1 MNKQRLLLIINP
13 ISGTSKKEGLAEY
26 LMRRLTDSMGMS
38 VDVRITGGK
47 GDANRF
53 ATDAV
58 NQGYYGV
65 IAVGG
70 DGTVNEVAR
79 ALCNSNVVL
88 GIIPSGSGNGLARH
102 LEIPVDINLS
112 LDVIIQNNI
121 LACDYATVNDVP
133 FFCTFGMGF
142 DAAVSDRF
150 ARQRKRGKMMYI
162 KSALEEFIKYRPK
175 EYTIRANGKEITQKA
190 FLVACCNASQ
200 YGNNAYIAP
209 LANMSDGL
217 LDIIIIHA
225 GSPISTAMIGV
236 DLFTGYINRNT
247 LIQTFQA
254 PSAIISRVDSSS
266 AHVDGDHVELGN
278 LLDVKCHKE
287 KLKIFVPRSRHG
299 EIRPILTPIDRFL
312 GDLSIT
318 ISNLPQKQ
326 NTRMLP
332 FIDIVESFL
341 ANTRVGVSNIPQLK
355 KGRIKP
361 ILAPVKVFIVD
372 VHDIL
377 LRGIKKNKK

>member
-13 ISGTSKKEGLAEY
+13 ISGTSKKEGLAEH
-26 LMRRLTDSMGMS
+26 LTRRLTDSLGMS
-38 VDVRITGGK
+38 VDVKITGGK
-47 GDANRF
+47 DDANRF
-53 ATDAV
+53 ATEAV
-58 NQGYYGV
+58 EQGYYGV

-79 ALCNSNVVL
+79 ALCNSDVAL
-88 GIIPSGSGNGLARH
+88 GIIPTGSGNGLARH
-102 LEIPVDINLS
+102 LEIPVDVNLS
-112 LDVIIQNNI
+112 LDVITQNNV
-121 LACDYATVNDVP
+121 LACDYATVNDIP

-150 ARQRKRGKMMYI
+150 ARQKKRGKMMYV

-209 LANMSDGL
+209 SANMSDGL

-247 LIQTFQA
+247 LIQRFQA
-254 PSAIISRVDSSS
+254 PSAIISRNDSGS
-266 AHVDGDHVELGN
+266 AHIDGDHVELGN

-287 KLKIFVPRSRHG
+287 KLKIFVPISRQG
-299 EIRPILTPIDRFL
+299 EIRPILTPIDSFL
-312 GDLSIT
+312 SDLSIT
-318 ISNLPQKQ
+318 VSNLPQKQ
-326 NTRMLP
+326 NAKMSSL
-332 FIDIVESFL
+332 IGIVESFL

-361 ILAPVKVFIVD
+361 IIAPVKVFIAD
-372 VHDIL
+372 VRCIL
-377 LRGIKKNKK
+377 FGSNKKNK

>member
-26 LMRRLTDSMGMS
+26 LTHRLTDSLGMS
-38 VDVRITGGK
+38 VDVKITGGK

-53 ATDAV
+53 ATEAV
-58 NQGYYGV
+58 EQGYYGV
-65 IAVGG
+65 VAVGG

-79 ALCNSNVVL
+79 ALCNSDVAL
-88 GIIPSGSGNGLARH
+88 GIIPNGSGNGLARH
-102 LEIPVDINLS
+102 LEIPVDINRS
-112 LDVIIQNNI
+112 LDVITQNNV
-121 LACDYATVNDVP
+121 LACDYATVNDIP

-150 ARQRKRGKMMYI
+150 ARQKKRGKMMYI
-162 KSALEEFIKYRPK
+162 KSAFEEFIKYRSK
-175 EYTIRANGKEITQKA
+175 EYTIRANGKEIKQKA

-209 LANMSDGL
+209 SANMSDGL

-247 LIQTFQA
+247 LIQRFQA
-254 PSAIISRVDSSS
+254 PSAIISRTDSGS

-287 KLKIFVPRSRHG
+287 KLKIFVPLSRQG
-299 EIRPILTPIDRFL
+299 EIRPLLTPIDNIL
-312 GDLSIT
+312 GDLSIKV
-318 ISNLPQKQ
+318 SNLPQ
-326 NTRMLP
+326 NRRMRPL
-332 FIDIVESFL
+332 IGIVESFL

-355 KGRIKP
+355 NGKFTPVI
-361 ILAPVKVFIVD
+361 APVKVFIAD
-372 VHDIL
+372 VRAIIF
-377 LRGIKKNKK
+377 GSNKKNK

>member
-26 LMRRLTDSMGMS
+26 LTRRLTDSLGMS
-38 VDVRITGGK
+38 VDVKITGGK

-53 ATDAV
+53 AIEAV
-58 NQGYYGV
+58 EQGYYGV
-65 IAVGG
+65 VAVGG

-79 ALCNSNVVL
+79 ALCNSDVAL
-88 GIIPSGSGNGLARH
+88 GIIPTGSGNGLARH

-112 LDVIIQNNI
+112 LDVITQNNI
-121 LACDYATVNDVP
+121 LSCDYATVNDIP

-150 ARQRKRGKMMYI
+150 ARQRKRGKMMYV
-162 KSALEEFIKYRPK
+162 KSAFEEFVKYRPK
-175 EYTIRANGKEITQKA
+175 EYTIRANGKEITHKA

-209 LANMSDGL
+209 AANMSDGL

-236 DLFTGYINRNT
+236 DLFTGYINRST

-254 PSAIISRVDSSS
+254 PSAIISRTDTSS
-266 AHVDGDHVELGN
+266 AHVDGEHVELGN

-287 KLKIFVPRSRHG
+287 KLKIFVPRSRQG

-312 GDLSIT
+312 VDLSIT
-318 ISNLPQKQ
+318 VSNLPQKQ
-326 NTRMLP
+326 NTRMRPL
-332 FIDIVESFL
+332 IGIAESFL

-355 KGRIKP
+355 KGKIIP
-361 ILAPVKVFIVD
+361 VIAPVKDFVVD
-372 VHDIL
+372 VRNIIIGNH
-377 LRGIKKNKK
+377 RKK

>member
-13 ISGTSKKEGLAEY
+13 ISGTSKKEGLAEH
-26 LMRRLTDSMGMS
+26 LTRRLTDSLGMS
-38 VDVRITGGK
+38 VDVKITGGK
-47 GDANRF
+47 DDANRF
-53 ATDAV
+53 AAEAV
-58 NQGYYGV
+58 DQGYYGV

-79 ALCNSNVVL
+79 ALCNSDVAL
-88 GIIPSGSGNGLARH
+88 GIIPNGSGNGLARH

-133 FFCTFGMGF
+133 FFCTFGIGF

-162 KSALEEFIKYRPK
+162 KSAFEEFVRYRPK

-209 LANMSDGL
+209 SANMSDGL

-225 GSPISTAMIGV
+225 GSPISTAMLGV

-254 PSAIISRVDSSS
+254 PSAIISRTDSSS

-287 KLKIFVPRSRHG
+287 KLKIFVPRSRQG
-299 EIRPILTPIDRFL
+299 EIRPILTPIDSFL
-312 GDLSIT
+312 SDLRIT
-318 ISNLPQKQ
+318 VSNLPQKQ
-326 NTRMLP
+326 NSRMRPL
-332 FIDIVESFL
+332 IGIVDSFL

-355 KGRIKP
+355 RGKVVP
-361 ILAPVKVFIVD
+361 VVAPVKDFLTD
-372 VHDIL
+372 VRNIL
-377 LRGIKKNKK
+377 LEFFRKQ